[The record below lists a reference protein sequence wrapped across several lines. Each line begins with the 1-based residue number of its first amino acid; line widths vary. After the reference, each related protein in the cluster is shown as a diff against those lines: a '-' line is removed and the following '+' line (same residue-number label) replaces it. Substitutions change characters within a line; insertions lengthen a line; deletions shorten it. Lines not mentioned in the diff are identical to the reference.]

1 MLCLTTPLLQLV
13 NELDFAHFNICVF
26 VPIEGGSRLDGGDLV
41 DAFHGQVGV
50 VDVIVEEGG
59 LQLVSVKEFLSDA
72 ELLRHHLVA
81 LELLRSQ
88 MRVDLCESNLKR
100 CWLLL
105 VRHHVVG
112 ADRRALGDLFKLVV

>member
-1 MLCLTTPLLQLV
+1 MLCLTTSLLKLI
-13 NELDFAHFNICVF
+13 NELDFAHFNICVL
-26 VPIEGGSRLDGGDLV
+26 VLIDGGSRLDFGDLV

-59 LQLVSVKEFLSDA
+59 LQLVSVKELLSDA
-72 ELLRHHLVA
+72 ELLCHDLVA

-88 MRVDLCESNLKR
+88 MRIDLCESNFER
-100 CWLLL
+100 GWLLL

-112 ADRRALGDLFKLVV
+112 ADRRALGDLFKRVV